1 MFTHVVDF
9 FQRQASLKKTDSKTF
24 FISLLKD
31 LLIEDFGTLKNLL
44 STKFMEPR
52 KWPYVT
58 LGIQAWVSQP

>member
-52 KWPYVT
+52 K
-58 LGIQAWVSQP
+58 